1 MKRLFALVAAVM
13 VVTGC
18 NTIAGIGKD
27 VSAAG
32 SAVDKAATD
41 TKKKM

>member
-1 MKRLFALVAAVM
+1 MKKLLMLVAAVIM
-13 VVTGC
+13 MAGC

>member
-1 MKRLFALVAAVM
+1 MKTLLALLCAAFVF
-13 VVTGC
+13 TGC

-27 VSAAG
+27 VEAAG
-32 SAVDKAATD
+32 SAVNKAATD

>member
-1 MKRLFALVAAVM
+1 LKKLLMLVAAVIM
-13 VVTGC
+13 MAGC